1 MEDGVVLSGVVT
13 PIITSS
19 DDVQLM
25 RDASIK
31 FTATTTCVDVTGGL
45 NTTDFDVIPTS
56 SANYYPQIG
65 GGVDGSADAYLALS
79 GGTSGNGNLAI
90 QARGTYGEIKFYTG
104 GSSGSAS
111 TTERL
116 RITSSGNVGIGTA
129 SPANPLHV
137 TASLSGNDLVY
148 LNNIN
153 PTASDVLRLNTAG
166 NGSGTNILDVQSAGT
181 SHFLVRGDGRVR
193 VGGTAPTS
201 DTTNFTIYGNSA
213 NSGRV
218 ADFYRQTSTS
228 SNHIQNWYSNV
239 GGTATIQQVHEA
251 SGDIESR
258 TNSFGGT
265 SDRTLKENITDATN
279 QWDDIKALQ
288 FKNYNFIGDPDKP
301 QLGVIAQDVEAA
313 GMTGLVK
320 TSEETGKMSVKYSMV
335 YMKAVIALQE
345 AMARIEAL
353 EARIVALE
361 AE

>member
-1 MEDGVVLSGVVT
+1 MALSKITNTGIDKITIDSGGNVG
-13 PIITSS
+13 IGTSS
-19 DDVQLM
+19 PAYTI
-25 RDASIK
+25 DANS
-31 FTATTTCVDVTGGL
+31 
-45 NTTDFDVIPTS
+45 
-56 SANYYPQIG
+56 
-65 GGVDGSADAYLALS
+65 
-79 GGTSGNGNLAI
+79 SGNAQIHLKASG
-90 QARGTYGEIKFYTG
+90 QADGLEIGQLTVDG
-104 GSSGSAS
+104 GSSITATNNNYLKFG
-111 TTERL
+111 TNNTERM
-116 RITSSGNVGIGTA
+116 RIDSSGNVGIGTA

-288 FKNYNFIGDPDKP
+288 LKNYNFIGDPDKP
-301 QLGVIAQDVEAA
+301 QLGVIARDVEAA
-313 GMTGLVK
+313 GMTGLIK
-320 TSEETGKMSVKYSMV
+320 TSEETGKMSVKYSVV